1 MLSLTLL
8 RDGSLCLFSMTPG
21 TTTLSMHWKVCVCGK
36 CLVSACAMFFVSV
49 PSAPPSCS
57 HLSWEGC
64 KCPKRPQ
71 RISRHDRWRGSITRG
86 MGLAYLYHQCWAR
99 RSHKQRWKNKNR
111 YKMKRM
117 EVLGW
122 WSLGRS
128 WQLAELA
135 NCSLRQGDRVR
146 ENWPWWLCLFD

>member
-1 MLSLTLL
+1 MVTRLVPFYVYALFWNVNFSEQTFGICDALSNSVPWWFSL
-8 RDGSLCLFSMTPG
+8 RVLCDTRHHHLIDALKSVC
-21 TTTLSMHWKVCVCGK
+21 LWKCP
-36 CLVSACAMFFVSV
+36 VSACAMFFVSV

-86 MGLAYLYHQCWAR
+86 MGLAYLCHQCWAR

-122 WSLGRS
+122 
-128 WQLAELA
+128 
-135 NCSLRQGDRVR
+135 
-146 ENWPWWLCLFD
+146 

>member
-1 MLSLTLL
+1 MV
-8 RDGSLCLFSMTPG
+8 LF
-21 TTTLSMHWKVCVCGK
+21 VCGYLGTHWDTGYHHLIDALKHVCLWK

-71 RISRHDRWRGSITRG
+71 RISRHDRWRGSVTQG
-86 MGLAYLYHQCWAR
+86 MGLAYLCHQCWAW

-111 YKMKRM
+111 YKMKRIK
-117 EVLGW
+117 VLGW
-122 WSLGRS
+122 RSMWDGLGRDGC
-128 WQLAELA
+128 A
-135 NCSLRQGDRVR
+135 SLTRMSMSAAVVQAH
-146 ENWPWWLCLFD
+146 PS